1 MRYLGVDFGLKRTG
15 LAISE
20 GELASP
26 WQIIAEASLNS
37 LAKRISELATQGGV
51 GVIVIGTPESGKVK
65 DKISKLSQ
73 ALKKRGFRVELI
85 EETLSTK
92 RSQDLMVSLGIP
104 REKRKK
110 DDAYSAAL
118 ILQSYLDEKREPS

>member
-20 GELASP
+20 GELATP
-26 WQIIAEASLNS
+26 WQIIAEDSLNS
-37 LAKRISELATQGGV
+37 LAERISELATQEGV
-51 GVIVIGTPESGKVK
+51 RVIVIGTPESGKVK
-65 DKISKLSQ
+65 HKISKLWR
-73 ALKKRGFRVELI
+73 ALKERGFQVELI

-92 RSQDLMVSLGIP
+92 RSQDLMVSLGVP

-110 DDAYSAAL
+110 NDAYSAAL
-118 ILQSYLDEKREPS
+118 ILQSYLDEKR